1 MAVATAHDTAP
12 ATAAREAFDVRA
24 VLGVWALWLAGTAGV
39 LAVAVATGAI
49 ASGPH
54 HGMPGVVRDGP
65 LWPLRSWDFA
75 WYRQIADHG
84 YPAGRVSKEDAFFPL
99 WPALL
104 AALRPLGSSL
114 AGAVVAVPAS
124 ALAFLG
130 VARLAPQPRRAAVAL
145 ACLPGSF
152 ALLLLYPDGLALAA
166 AAGGCVLA
174 TRNRAVPAGLLAAVA
189 AVARPNGFLV
199 AIPLAVLLWRRR
211 GAGPAVAAASLP
223 VIAAAAVH
231 AYLWRHTGH
240 LLAFRDAQRAWGRD
254 GPTGL
259 VTSVLDVPSTHHVQT
274 LVELALAVVA
284 VGLCAW
290 LFRHGQASPWGWF
303 AAAVLAL
310 SLLSGSY
317 QSIGRQA
324 LFAFPLA
331 FAAAGFAR
339 GRERL
344 LIPLGIAV
352 NVGLILAL
360 PFMAP

>member
-1 MAVATAHDTAP
+1 MAVATAHQSAP
-12 ATAAREAFDVRA
+12 APAPRAFEARG
-24 VLGVWALWLAGTAGV
+24 VLAVWAVWLAGTAGLV
-39 LAVAVATGAI
+39 ALAVATGAI

-75 WYRQIADHG
+75 WYRQIAEHG
-84 YPAGRVSKEDAFFPL
+84 YPAGRVAKEDAFFPL
-99 WPALL
+99 WPLLL

-114 AGAVVAVPAS
+114 AGAVIAVPAS

-130 VARLAPQPRRAAVAL
+130 VARLAPEPRRAAVAL

-166 AAGGCVLA
+166 AAGACVLA
-174 TRNRAVPAGLLAAVA
+174 TRGRAVPAGLLAAIA
-189 AVARPNGFLV
+189 ATARPNGFLAAV
-199 AIPLAVLLWRRR
+199 PLAILLWRRR
-211 GAGPAVAAASLP
+211 RRGAALLAAALP
-223 VIAAAAVH
+223 LGASAAVH
-231 AYLWRHTGH
+231 VYLWRHTGH

-259 VTSVLDVPSTHHVQT
+259 VTSVLDVETTHHVQT
-274 LVELALAVVA
+274 LAELALAVVA
-284 VGLCAW
+284 VVLCVW

-303 AAAVLAL
+303 AAAVLGL
-310 SLLSGSY
+310 SLVSGSY

-331 FAAAGFAR
+331 FAASGLAR
-339 GRERL
+339 GRER
-344 LIPLGIAV
+344 PLVALAV
-352 NVGLILAL
+352 ALDVGLVLAL
-360 PFMAP
+360 PLMAP